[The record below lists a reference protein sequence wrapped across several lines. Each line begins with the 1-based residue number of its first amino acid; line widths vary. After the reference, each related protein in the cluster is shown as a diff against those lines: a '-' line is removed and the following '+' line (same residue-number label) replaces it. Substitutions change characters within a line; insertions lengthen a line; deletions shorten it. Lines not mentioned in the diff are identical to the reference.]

1 MESPA
6 PAGTSA
12 SSGRRPW
19 RAGTKVL
26 VVLWIVLGLL
36 WLLSVVALVTA
47 QDIGT
52 ACLAVIALTYL
63 LLLTA
68 ALGVAT
74 LAYVVYRIV
83 AWRLR
88 RRRASQGPGP

>member
-1 MESPA
+1 M
-6 PAGTSA
+6 
-12 SSGRRPW
+12 
-19 RAGTKVL
+19 
-26 VVLWIVLGLL
+26 
-36 WLLSVVALVTA
+36 ALVAA
-47 QDIGT
+47 QDLGT
-52 ACLAVIALTYL
+52 VCLVVIALTYL

-88 RRRASQGPGP
+88 RDRASQGPGP